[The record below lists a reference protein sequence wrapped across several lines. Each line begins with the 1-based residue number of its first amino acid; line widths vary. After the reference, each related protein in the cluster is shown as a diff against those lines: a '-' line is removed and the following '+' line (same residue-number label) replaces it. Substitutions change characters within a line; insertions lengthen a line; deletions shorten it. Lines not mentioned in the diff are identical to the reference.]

1 MSSSLGSSEL
11 QHARLSCPS
20 LSPWDCSD
28 SGPLSQWCHPTSPLL
43 PTLLL
48 LSVFPSSNVFSN
60 ELVLC
65 IRWPK
70 YWSLSI
76 SPSNEYSEFISFTID
91 SFDLHAVQG
100 TLKESSPALQFKSIS
115 SSVLNLLYG
124 PTLTSI
130 QDYWEKHSFDS
141 MDLLKQSD
149 VYAFQYAV

>member
-115 SSVLNLLYG
+115 SLALSLLYG
-124 PTLTSI
+124 STLTTI
-130 QDYWEKHSFDS
+130 HYYWKNHSFDY
-141 MDLLKQSD
+141 MDLCCQSD
-149 VYAFQYAV
+149 VSAI